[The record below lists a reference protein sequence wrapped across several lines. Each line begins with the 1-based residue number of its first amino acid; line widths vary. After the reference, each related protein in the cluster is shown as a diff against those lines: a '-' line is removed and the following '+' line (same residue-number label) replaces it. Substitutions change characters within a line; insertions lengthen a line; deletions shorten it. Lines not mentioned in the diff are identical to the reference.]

1 MMITLND
8 IKVEPY
14 EDDGYSVTLL
24 TTDDVGIKYRY
35 KGVSFGED
43 NANGSA
49 ELSFE
54 YELISGEPRD
64 KEKFHQTIGDVL
76 VLLIENMLKSSNVV
90 YANGID

>member
-1 MMITLND
+1 MITLND

-43 NANGSA
+43 DPDGSGV
-49 ELSFE
+49 LNFE

-64 KEKFHQTIGDVL
+64 KEKFHQTIGDIL
-76 VLLIENMLKSSNVV
+76 VMLIENMLKSSDVV
-90 YANGID
+90 YANGTD